1 MTEPASTGAVQRFF
15 GLVLI
20 VMSALW
26 IAFCGL
32 CGFWMITMM
41 FQSQEFTIEAIG
53 SLLLVLGL
61 SGGGAAAGYALLV
74 VGRGLAK

>member
-1 MTEPASTGAVQRFF
+1 MTEPNTSRPVQRFF

-32 CGFWMITMM
+32 CGFWMIAMM
-41 FQSQEFTIEAIG
+41 FESGEFTAESIG
-53 SLLLVLGL
+53 TLLLVLGL